1 LHPKKPRQPGRFAF
15 LRLVLDPTPP
25 LSGEFSPFEV
35 VPPTWRL
42 INRKTKLMKS
52 LNRYEGLNTLLVTQV
67 KYHARSLIRHPAING
82 MEIEDLEQEIML
94 DAIARIKDFDP
105 SKAQWSTF
113 IDRILN
119 HKCASLIQTAR
130 SQKRGHGETIVSLD
144 AWLADNDGEDDELQ
158 DTDSPDQAAHDLRI
172 DLERAVETMPP
183 RLVFLLIDLR
193 TFNLTEISRLRGTP
207 RATLYGVMHE
217 LRAALSVRH
226 ITDYLP
232 NPVSPTFFEASR

>member
-1 LHPKKPRQPGRFAF
+1 LHPQKPRQPGRFAF

-25 LSGEFSPFEV
+25 LSSEFSPIPI
-35 VPPTWRL
+35 VPPAWRL
-42 INRKTKLMKS
+42 INRKTKFMKS
-52 LNRYEGLNTLLVTQV
+52 LNRYEGLNAQLITQV
-67 KYHARSLIRHPAING
+67 KYHARSLMRHPAING
-82 MEIEDLEQEIML
+82 MEIEDLEQELML
-94 DAIARIKDFDP
+94 DAFARIKDFNP
-105 SKAQWSTF
+105 EKGQWSTF

-119 HKCASLIQTAR
+119 HKCASLIQKAR

-158 DTDSPDQAAHDLRI
+158 DIDLPDQAAHDLRI

-217 LRAALSVRH
+217 LRTALSAQH
-226 ITDYLP
+226 ITDYLQH
-232 NPVSPTFFEASR
+232 PVSPTVFEASR